1 MGLRRSLR
9 GYWRAECTHVCASR
23 VLDTERSFCCVR
35 CGFSK
40 KVRWVY
46 VCTEDEDRALSDGF
60 IRGLAET
67 GSDLP
72 SEAQQQQQE
81 FELPLNDWMSKA
93 IADGHYT
100 EEEVATL
107 KQQRAAVLEGM
118 RREATRREE
127 EREMAEAEADMLA
140 WYGIPMQPPP
150 GVAAPARGSCNSI
163 SDAVNEIISEHCGPV
178 VPECRRVYCL
188 CCRPNYHERAWQSLN
203 GLCSENNELLLEKA
217 AVGQPASIFDIPMSE
232 IRRPLPRPEPPRN
245 DKAPGRGVSSPSST
259 DIADIWKDCWSDLIY
274 GKRTRA
280 ALQDEDQPKT
290 PETETPETETP
301 ETETPETPERPPER
315 PCQPLR
321 RPRLVRMPKFCI
333 ERRLPS
339 ASLDQEEA
347 NTPDEQPDKDA
358 DRHGEEDEIT
368 EETQN

>member
-72 SEAQQQQQE
+72 SEAQQQQE

-118 RREATRREE
+118 RMSTRREKSA
-127 EREMAEAEADMLA
+127 RCRAEQ
-140 WYGIPMQPPP
+140 ICSH
-150 GVAAPARGSCNSI
+150 VR
-163 SDAVNEIISEHCGPV
+163 DAVNEIISEHCGPV

-188 CCRPNYHERAWQSLN
+188 RCRPNYHERAWQSLN

-280 ALQDEDQPKT
+280 ARQDEDRPKTPDTETPGTKTPETETPETETPETET

-347 NTPDEQPDKDA
+347 NTPGEQPDKDA

>member
-35 CGFSK
+35 CGVSK

-118 RREATRREE
+118 RRKATRREE

-140 WYGIPMQPPP
+140 CKGLLQQHQRRSERDHQRALRARRPGMPQGILPMLPAELPRESMAEPERTVQREQR
-150 GVAAPARGSCNSI
+150 AAAG
-163 SDAVNEIISEHCGPV
+163 EG
-178 VPECRRVYCL
+178 RR
-188 CCRPNYHERAWQSLN
+188 R
-203 GLCSENNELLLEKA
+203 
-217 AVGQPASIFDIPMSE
+217 PASIFDIPMSE

-280 ALQDEDQPKT
+280 ARQDEDQPKTPETKT

-301 ETETPETPERPPER
+301 ETPKSPETPERPPER

-333 ERRLPS
+333 EWRLPS

-358 DRHGEEDEIT
+358 DRHGEEDEIA